1 MAVRP
6 DARQRRAAAKTTLG
20 CATYW
25 FIGRNMS
32 DEADGKIAGHHGGSE
47 RVLPCFSIIPRGAI
61 EQRGQCGPSAQC
73 GTTGLVMQA
82 WL

>member
-6 DARQRRAAAKTTLG
+6 DARQRHAAGKTTLG
-20 CATYW
+20 CGTYW

-32 DEADGKIAGHHGGSE
+32 DGADGKIAGQNGSE
-47 RVLPCFSIIPRGAI
+47 RVLPCFWIIPRGAI
-61 EQRGQCGPSAQC
+61 EQRGRCGPSARC
-73 GTTGLVMQA
+73 GTTGAVMQA